1 MLLISYPE
9 KSIFTMFNY
18 YIDLSERILAKAK
31 LGEDTSALRKELY
44 FTRASNLITKL
55 NTDELKKI
63 FWINI
68 YDAYILIMSTE
79 NNDKKNILK
88 RKRIKFSHYLLSLED
103 IKYGILKAHKY
114 KIGIYYINN
123 PFYPNFI
130 KRLAVEKTDAKLN
143 QCLKKL
149 VIANKKTKKQLKKNL
164 FA

>member
-1 MLLISYPE
+1 
-9 KSIFTMFNY
+9 MFNY

-55 NTDELKKI
+55 NTDELKKT
-63 FWINI
+63 FWLNI

-79 NNDKKNILK
+79 NKDKRTILK

-103 IKYGILKAHKY
+103 IKYGILKAYKY
-114 KIGIYYINN
+114 RIGTYYLNN

-130 KRLAVEKTDAKLN
+130 KRLAVEKIDKKLN
-143 QCLKKL
+143 QSLTKIILSDK
-149 VIANKKTKKQLKKNL
+149 NTKKPFEKNL